1 MVKDDIGSGKG
12 LSGFILGI
20 MTLGEVVAIIGRL
33 SISYISIVE
42 RQCNGKIV
50 PFGVSQ
56 IKWIGMKIRHT
67 NIVGVV
73 YVRIHSISLE
83 VIINIVGR
91 NVYLV
96 VVNMEYGMSLV
107 LA

>member
-20 MTLGEVVAIIGRL
+20 VFLGLVVAIIGIL
-33 SISYISIVE
+33 SISYISQVE

-50 PFGVSQ
+50 PFGVNQ
-56 IKWIGMKIRHT
+56 IKWIGTTLRQT
-67 NIVGVV
+67 PIVSVV
-73 YVRIHSISLE
+73 YVRIRSFSLP

-96 VVNMEYGMSLV
+96 VVDMEYGMSLV
-107 LA
+107 MA